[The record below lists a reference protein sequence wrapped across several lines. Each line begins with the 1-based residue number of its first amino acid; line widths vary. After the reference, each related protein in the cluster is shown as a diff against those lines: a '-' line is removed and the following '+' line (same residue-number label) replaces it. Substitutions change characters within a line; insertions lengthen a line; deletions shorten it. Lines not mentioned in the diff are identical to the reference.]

1 MTELRDLVLS
11 SELEDRKGLLQARGL
26 SVPTGEGTILGA
38 FEGDRLVGTGSLI
51 GSVIQGVAVEP
62 ELEGEGVAV
71 SLISS
76 LISRAVSL
84 GMGHL
89 FLFTKPSEERSF
101 VHMGF
106 SPVASV
112 EGASLLEWGRPGI
125 EDFCSGLRAMA
136 PGRPC
141 GAVVVNCNP
150 FTLGHRW
157 LIERASQGAEE
168 VFVMVVEEDR
178 SVFPFADRFKL
189 VKDGVADLSNVT
201 VIPSGP
207 YVISSATFPTY
218 FTKGG
223 EASSVHASLDL
234 TIFATK
240 IAPPLGVVRRFVGS
254 EPICPLTGVYNS
266 IMKETLPPLG
276 IEVVE
281 LQRIESGEQ
290 VVSASL
296 VRDLLSRGEME
307 QVRKLVPD
315 VTWAYLV
322 ERAKKIKE

>member
-1 MTELRDLVLS
+1 MPDLRELVLS
-11 SELEDRKGLLQARGL
+11 SELENRGMLLEARGL
-26 SVPTGEGTILGA
+26 SVPAGEGLILGA
-38 FEGDRLVGTGSLI
+38 FDGDRMVATGSLI
-51 GSVIQGVAVEP
+51 GAVIQGVAVVSD
-62 ELEGEGVAV
+62 LEGEGVAV

-76 LISRAVSL
+76 LISRAVSSGL
-84 GMGHL
+84 GHL
-89 FLFTKPSEERSF
+89 FLFTKPSEEKNF
-101 VHMGF
+101 VHMGL
-106 SPVASV
+106 STVASV
-112 EGASLLEWGRPGI
+112 DGASLLEWGRPGV
-125 EDFCSGLRAMA
+125 EDFSAKLGAMA
-136 PGRPC
+136 PGTPC

-157 LIERASQGAEE
+157 LIERASQGSER

-178 SVFPFADRFKL
+178 SFFPFVDRIRL
-189 VKDGVADLSNVT
+189 VKEGVADLPNVT

-223 EASSVHASLDL
+223 DASSVHALLDL
-234 TIFATK
+234 KIFATR

-254 EPICPLTGVYNS
+254 EPICPLTGNYNRK
-266 IMKETLPPLG
+266 MKEILPPLG

-281 LQRIESGEQ
+281 LRRIESGNQ

-296 VRDLLSRGEME
+296 VRSLLCRGEMD

-315 VTWAYLV
+315 VTWNYLSQ
-322 ERAKKIKE
+322 RAKKIKE